1 MANNYSNCEKKYDR
15 QLAAAFAVY
24 MMAGSAFK
32 KCICRNPLEE
42 GHLCLHYREM
52 PERLQLEAENAVLAG
67 VKALGERRLAAMGDL
82 FCEAVFSRRG
92 GKYTV
97 CFLTGGFEDLKIDI
111 DGKGKISLR

>member
-52 PERLQLEAENAVLAG
+52 PERLQLEAENG
-67 VKALGERRLAAMGDL
+67 VEAMELLRQREVHPRLRREHGIAR
-82 FCEAVFSRRG
+82 SHN
-92 GKYTV
+92 
-97 CFLTGGFEDLKIDI
+97 
-111 DGKGKISLR
+111 

>member
-52 PERLQLEAENAVLAG
+52 PERLQLEVENAVLAG
-67 VKALGERRLAAMGDL
+67 VEALERDAWRQW
-82 FCEAVFSRRG
+82 ENFSVKRFSAG
-92 GKYTV
+92 GAGNTPYA
-97 CFLTGGFEDLKIDI
+97 F
-111 DGKGKISLR
+111 

>member
-15 QLAAAFAVY
+15 QLAAAYAVY

-52 PERLQLEAENAVLAG
+52 PDLWRKATSVCITGRCRNGSSWRRKTQCWPGWRLWERDAWRQ
-67 VKALGERRLAAMGDL
+67 
-82 FCEAVFSRRG
+82 
-92 GKYTV
+92 
-97 CFLTGGFEDLKIDI
+97 
-111 DGKGKISLR
+111 

>member
-42 GHLCLHYREM
+42 GHLCLHYW
-52 PERLQLEAENAVLAG
+52 ERDAWRQWENFSVKRFSAG
-67 VKALGERRLAAMGDL
+67 GAGNTPYA
-82 FCEAVFSRRG
+82 F
-92 GKYTV
+92 
-97 CFLTGGFEDLKIDI
+97 
-111 DGKGKISLR
+111 

>member
-42 GHLCLHYREM
+42 GTPLSAL
-52 PERLQLEAENAVLAG
+52 PGDAG
-67 VKALGERRLAAMGDL
+67 AAPAGGGKHSAGRVEALGERRLAAMGEL
-82 FCEAVFSRRG
+82 FCEAVFCRRD
-92 GKYTV
+92 GKYRV

-111 DGKGKISLR
+111 DGKGKILLR

>member
-1 MANNYSNCEKKYDR
+1 M
-15 QLAAAFAVY
+15 Y

-67 VKALGERRLAAMGDL
+67 VEALGERRLAAMSEL
-82 FCEAVFSRRG
+82 FCEAVFCRRG
-92 GKYTV
+92 GKYRV

-111 DGKGKISLR
+111 DGKGKILLR

>member
-67 VKALGERRLAAMGDL
+67 VKALGE
-82 FCEAVFSRRG
+82 EAPG
-92 GKYTV
+92 GNGRT
-97 CFLTGGFEDLKIDI
+97 FL
-111 DGKGKISLR
+111 

>member
-15 QLAAAFAVY
+15 QLAAAYAVY

-67 VKALGERRLAAMGDL
+67 VEALGERRLAAMSEL
-82 FCEAVFSRRG
+82 FCEAVFCRQG
-92 GKYTV
+92 GKYRV

-111 DGKGKISLR
+111 DGKGKILLR